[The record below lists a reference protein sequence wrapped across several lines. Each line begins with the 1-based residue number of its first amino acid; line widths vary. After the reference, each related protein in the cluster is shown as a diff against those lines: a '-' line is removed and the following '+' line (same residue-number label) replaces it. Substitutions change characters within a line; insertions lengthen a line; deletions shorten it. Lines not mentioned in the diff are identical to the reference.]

1 MKKTSLKK
9 AVSLLL
15 ALVLAVMLVVPSLA
29 ANKSK
34 QNPVLVVTGF
44 SEYPLVNRSTGEA
57 AFPPSTD
64 AILNTVKGVLPALT
78 ALLGSGQ
85 TKADY
90 DAFCD
95 AALPVVNALFE
106 PIACNPDGSV
116 KHTEVGLA
124 YQYPESAAAYGK
136 NSEAYAQAFD
146 KALLRS
152 VADTVGADKTY
163 VYGLDWRLSP
173 LEIADELNDWI
184 QHIKS
189 AHGCTKV
196 SIAGISM
203 GGVMVSA
210 YLAKYGTADI
220 SNITMISSAFTGL
233 SYIGA
238 LFNGGITIDEQ
249 GLYNMLNQL
258 VGTEKLSQ
266 IIGSTGLVKQIIAMI
281 DDLYAAEQDR
291 LFTECL
297 IPAFGYNPG
306 IWSFVPADDYEA
318 AKTFMFAHMDSTD
331 AEKKALEEKIDAYHA
346 VQINAKANL
355 ESAKRAGVNVAIISN
370 YNSQMPPIST
380 ASAQTG
386 DQVIETVH
394 TSAFA
399 TCADQGKQLPEGT
412 KGKYVSPDRMIDA
425 STCWFPNETWF
436 IKNMQHV
443 GFDDSQNQ
451 CALYAWLMTTEK
463 QVTIHSN
470 ADFPQFLL
478 YNSETKVL
486 SPLALL
492 RGDVNFDG
500 KVNLVDVRMVLRHV
514 RTLSTL
520 SALAKEAA
528 DMDGN
533 SRLTHTD
540 AQLLMDTYTGV
551 SPASADKTFSADSIK
566 DVVSNAVNGGENTN
580 GNDPLSGIKDKI
592 GDALDAIKGMFGEQA
607 LPQDSLAQIADR
619 LPEIT
624 RPADTEEPA
633 ETDKDV
639 PSAETDNTQTS
650 ALSNVTE
657 ESEI

>member
-1 MKKTSLKK
+1 MKKRSLKK
-9 AVSLLL
+9 TVSLLL
-15 ALVLAVMLVVPSLA
+15 ALVLAVTLIVPSLA
-29 ANKSK
+29 AGKSN

-44 SEYPLVNRSTGEA
+44 SEYPLVNTATGEA

-64 AILNTVKGVLPALT
+64 AIVNTVTGVLPSLMT
-78 ALLGSGQ
+78 LLGSGKTQ
-85 TKADY
+85 ADY

-124 YQYPESAAAYGK
+124 YQYPESAAEYGK

-152 VADTVGADKTY
+152 VANTVGADKTY

-173 LEIADELNDWI
+173 LEIADELNEWV

-189 AHGCTKV
+189 VHGCDKV
-196 SIAGISM
+196 SLAGISM

-238 LFNGGITIDEQ
+238 LFNGGIAIDEQ

-258 VGTEKLSQ
+258 VGSETLSKVV
-266 IIGSTGLVKQIIAMI
+266 GSTGLVKQIIGLI

-297 IPAFGYNPG
+297 IPGFGYNPG
-306 IWSFVPADDYEA
+306 LWSFVPADDYEA
-318 AKTFMFAHMDSTD
+318 AKAFMFARMDSTD
-331 AEKKALEEKIDAYHA
+331 TQKAALEAKIDAYHEIQ
-346 VQINAKANL
+346 VNAKANL
-355 ESAKRAGVNVAIISN
+355 EAAKKAGVNVAIISN

-399 TCADQGKQLPEGT
+399 TCADYGKQLPEGT

-443 GFDDSQNQ
+443 GFNDTQNQ
-451 CALYAWLMTTEK
+451 CDLYTWLMTTSK
-463 QVTIHSN
+463 QVTVQSN
-470 ADFPQFLL
+470 PDFPQFLL
-478 YNSETKVL
+478 YNTETNVL
-486 SPLALL
+486 SPLSLV

-500 KVNLVDVRMVLRHV
+500 IVNLVDARMVLRHV

-533 SRLTHTD
+533 AHLTHTD
-540 AQLLMDTYTGV
+540 VQMIMDTRAGLST
-551 SPASADKTFSADSIK
+551 ASGNKTFSADSIK
-566 DVVSNAVNGGENTN
+566 DAVSDAVNGGSS
-580 GNDPLSGIKDKI
+580 DSGS
-592 GDALDAIKGMFGEQA
+592 ALDGLKDTLGGALDSIKGMFGEQNV
-607 LPQDSLAQIADR
+607 PQDTLSSLRDM
-619 LPEIT
+619 LPEST
-624 RPADTEEPA
+624 YPDTSEENEANEA
-633 ETDKDV
+633 ELQTEIESV
-639 PSAETDNTQTS
+639 AAE
-650 ALSNVTE
+650 A
-657 ESEI
+657 

>member
-1 MKKTSLKK
+1 MKKRSLKK
-9 AVSLLL
+9 TVSLLL
-15 ALVLAVMLVVPSLA
+15 ALVLAVTLIVPSLA
-29 ANKSK
+29 AGKSN

-44 SEYPLVNRSTGEA
+44 SEYPLVNTATGEA

-64 AILNTVKGVLPALT
+64 AIVNTVTGVLPSLMT
-78 ALLGSGQ
+78 LLGSGKTQ
-85 TKADY
+85 ADY

-124 YQYPESAAAYGK
+124 YQYPESAAEYGK

-152 VADTVGADKTY
+152 VANTVGADKTY

-173 LEIADELNDWI
+173 TEIADELNEWV

-189 AHGCTKV
+189 VHGCDKV
-196 SIAGISM
+196 SLAGISM

-238 LFNGGITIDEQ
+238 LFNGGIAIDEQ

-258 VGTEKLSQ
+258 VGSETLSKVV
-266 IIGSTGLVKQIIAMI
+266 GSTGLVKQIIGLI

-297 IPAFGYNPG
+297 IPGFGYNPG
-306 IWSFVPADDYEA
+306 LWSFVPADDYEA
-318 AKTFMFAHMDSTD
+318 AKAFMFARMDSTD
-331 AEKKALEEKIDAYHA
+331 AQKAALEAKIDAYHEIQ
-346 VQINAKANL
+346 VNAKANL
-355 ESAKRAGVNVAIISN
+355 EAAKKAGVNVAIISN
-370 YNSQMPPIST
+370 YNSPMPPIST

-399 TCADQGKQLPEGT
+399 TCADYGKQLPEGT

-443 GFDDSQNQ
+443 GFNDTQNQ
-451 CALYAWLMTTEK
+451 CDLYTWLMTTSK
-463 QVTIHSN
+463 QVTVQSN
-470 ADFPQFLL
+470 PDFPQFLL
-478 YNSETKVL
+478 YNTETNVL
-486 SPLALL
+486 SPLSLV

-500 KVNLVDVRMVLRHV
+500 IVNLVDARMVLRHV

-533 SRLTHTD
+533 AYLTHTD
-540 AQLLMDTYTGV
+540 VQMIMDTRAGLST
-551 SPASADKTFSADSIK
+551 ASGNKTFSADSIK
-566 DVVSNAVNGGENTN
+566 DAVSDAVNGGSS
-580 GNDPLSGIKDKI
+580 DSGS
-592 GDALDAIKGMFGEQA
+592 ALDGLKDTLGGALDSIKGMFGEQNV
-607 LPQDSLAQIADR
+607 PQDTLSSLRDM
-619 LPEIT
+619 LPEST
-624 RPADTEEPA
+624 YPDTSEENEANEA
-633 ETDKDV
+633 ELQTEIESV
-639 PSAETDNTQTS
+639 AAE
-650 ALSNVTE
+650 A
-657 ESEI
+657 

>member
-1 MKKTSLKK
+1 MKKRSLKK
-9 AVSLLL
+9 TVSLLL
-15 ALVLAVMLVVPSLA
+15 ALVLAVTLIVPSLA
-29 ANKSK
+29 AGKSN

-44 SEYPLVNRSTGEA
+44 SEYPLVDTSTGES

-64 AILNTVKGVLPALT
+64 AIVNTVTGVLPSLMT
-78 ALLGSGQ
+78 LLGSGKTQ
-85 TKADY
+85 ADY

-124 YQYPESAAAYGK
+124 YQYPESAAEYGK

-152 VADTVGADKTY
+152 VANVVGADKTY

-173 LEIADELNDWI
+173 TEIADELNEWI

-189 AHGCTKV
+189 VHGCDKV
-196 SIAGISM
+196 SLAGISM

-238 LFNGGITIDEQ
+238 LFNGGIAIDEQ

-258 VGTEKLSQ
+258 VGSETLSKVV
-266 IIGSTGLVKQIIAMI
+266 GSTGLVKQIIGLI

-297 IPAFGYNPG
+297 IPGFGYNPG
-306 IWSFVPADDYEA
+306 LWSFVPADDYEA
-318 AKTFMFAHMDSTD
+318 AKAFMFARMDSTD
-331 AEKKALEEKIDAYHA
+331 TQKAALEAKIDAYHEIQ
-346 VQINAKANL
+346 VNAKANL
-355 ESAKRAGVNVAIISN
+355 EAAKKAGVNVAIISN
-370 YNSQMPPIST
+370 YNSPMPPIST

-399 TCADQGKQLPEGT
+399 TCADYGKQLPEGT

-443 GFDDSQNQ
+443 GFNDTQNQ
-451 CALYAWLMTTEK
+451 CDLYTWLMTIQK
-463 QVTIHSN
+463 QVTVQSN
-470 ADFPQFLL
+470 PDFPQFLL
-478 YNSETKVL
+478 YNTETNVL
-486 SPLALL
+486 SPLSLV

-500 KVNLVDVRMVLRHV
+500 IVNLVDARMVLRHV

-533 SRLTHTD
+533 AHLTHTD
-540 AQLLMDTYTGV
+540 VQMIMDTHAGLST
-551 SPASADKTFSADSIK
+551 ASGNKTFSADSIK
-566 DVVSNAVNGGENTN
+566 DAVSDAVNGGSS
-580 GNDPLSGIKDKI
+580 DSGS
-592 GDALDAIKGMFGEQA
+592 ALDGLKDTLGGALDSIKGMFGEQNV
-607 LPQDSLAQIADR
+607 PQDTLSSLRDM
-619 LPEIT
+619 LPEST
-624 RPADTEEPA
+624 YPDTSEENEANEA
-633 ETDKDV
+633 ELQTEIESV
-639 PSAETDNTQTS
+639 AAE
-650 ALSNVTE
+650 A
-657 ESEI
+657 

>member
-1 MKKTSLKK
+1 MKKASLKK

-15 ALVLAVMLVVPSLA
+15 ALVLAVTLIVPSFA
-29 ANKSK
+29 AGKAK

-44 SEYPLVNRSTGEA
+44 SEYPLVNQTTGKS

-64 AILNTVKGVLPALT
+64 AILNTVKGVLPSLLT
-78 ALLGSGQ
+78 LLGSGQ

-95 AALPVVNALFE
+95 AALPVVNELFE

-116 KHTEVGLA
+116 KHTEVSLA
-124 YQYPESAAAYGK
+124 YQYSESAAEYGK

-146 KALLRS
+146 KSLLRS
-152 VADTVGADKTY
+152 VANTVGADKTY

-173 LEIADELNDWI
+173 IEIADELNEWI

-189 AHGCTKV
+189 VHNCDKV

-238 LFNGGITIDEQ
+238 LFNGGIAIDEQ

-266 IIGSTGLVKQIIAMI
+266 IIGSTGLVKQIIALI

-306 IWSFVPADDYEA
+306 IWSFVPADNYEA
-318 AKTFMFAHMDSTD
+318 AKTFMFARMNSTD
-331 AEKKALEEKIDAYHA
+331 AEKAALEAKIDAYHEIQ
-346 VQINAKANL
+346 VNAKANL
-355 ESAKRAGVNVAIISN
+355 EAAKKAGVNVAIISN

-451 CALYAWLMTTEK
+451 CALYTWLMTTDK
-463 QVTIHSN
+463 QVTVRSK

-478 YNSETKVL
+478 YNTETKVL
-486 SPLALL
+486 SPLSLL

-500 KVNLVDVRMVLRHV
+500 RVNLVDARMVLRHV
-514 RTLSTL
+514 RTLTTL

-533 SRLTHTD
+533 ARLTHTD
-540 AQLLMDTYTGV
+540 AQLLLDTYAGV
-551 SPASADKTFSADSIK
+551 AAAPKDKTFSADSIK
-566 DVVSNAVNGGENTN
+566 DAVSDAVNGG
-580 GNDPLSGIKDKI
+580 GNADGSSPLDGIKDKI
-592 GDALDAIKGMFGEQA
+592 GEALGTVKDMFGAEKV
-607 LPQDSLAQIADR
+607 PQNTVAKLTDL
-619 LPEIT
+619 LPETT
-624 RPADTEEPA
+624 RPAVSESE
-633 ETDKDV
+633 
-639 PSAETDNTQTS
+639 SAEACAEEQNETIFS
-650 ALSNVTE
+650 AAE
-657 ESEI
+657 A

>member
-1 MKKTSLKK
+1 MKKSSLKK
-9 AVSLLL
+9 TVSLLL
-15 ALVLAVMLVVPSLA
+15 ALVLAVTLIVPSLA
-29 ANKSK
+29 AGKSN

-44 SEYPLVNRSTGEA
+44 SEYPLVDTTTGEA

-64 AILNTVKGVLPALT
+64 AIVNTVTGVLPSLMT
-78 ALLGSGQ
+78 LLGSGKTQ
-85 TKADY
+85 ADY

-124 YQYPESAAAYGK
+124 YQYPESAAEYGK
-136 NSEAYAQAFD
+136 DSEAYAQAFD

-152 VADTVGADKTY
+152 VANTVGADKTY

-173 LEIADELNDWI
+173 MEIADELNEWV

-189 AHGCTKV
+189 VHGCDKV

-238 LFNGGITIDEQ
+238 LFNGGIAIDEQ

-258 VGTEKLSQ
+258 VGTQTLSKV
-266 IIGSTGLVKQIIAMI
+266 IGSTGLVKQIIGLI

-297 IPAFGYNPG
+297 IPGFGYNPG
-306 IWSFVPADDYEA
+306 LWSFVPADDYEA
-318 AKTFMFAHMDSTD
+318 AKAFMFARMDSTD
-331 AEKKALEEKIDAYHA
+331 AQKAALEAKIDAYHEIQ
-346 VQINAKANL
+346 VNAKANL
-355 ESAKRAGVNVAIISN
+355 EAAKKAGVNVAIVSN

-399 TCADQGKQLPEGT
+399 TCADYGKQLPEGT
-412 KGKYVSPDRMIDA
+412 KGKHVSADRMIDA

-443 GFDDSQNQ
+443 GFNDTQNQ
-451 CALYAWLMTTEK
+451 CDLYTWLMTTSK
-463 QVTIHSN
+463 QVTVQSN
-470 ADFPQFLL
+470 PDFPQFLL
-478 YNSETKVL
+478 YNTETNVL
-486 SPLALL
+486 SPLSLL

-500 KVNLVDVRMVLRHV
+500 IVNLVDARMVLRHV
-514 RTLSTL
+514 RSLSTL

-528 DMDGN
+528 DMDSN
-533 SRLTHTD
+533 AHLTHTD
-540 AQLLMDTYTGV
+540 VQMIMDTHAGLNT
-551 SPASADKTFSADSIK
+551 ASGDKTFSADSIK
-566 DVVSNAVNGGENTN
+566 DAVSDAVNGGST
-580 GNDPLSGIKDKI
+580 DSGS
-592 GDALDAIKGMFGEQA
+592 ALDGLKDTLGGALDSIKGMFGEQNV
-607 LPQDSLAQIADR
+607 PQDTLSSLRDM
-619 LPEIT
+619 LPEST
-624 RPADTEEPA
+624 HPDASEGNEADEVAEANEADEADAQTEIESAVA
-633 ETDKDV
+633 E
-639 PSAETDNTQTS
+639 A
-650 ALSNVTE
+650 
-657 ESEI
+657 

>member
-1 MKKTSLKK
+1 MKKRSLKK
-9 AVSLLL
+9 TVSLLL
-15 ALVLAVMLVVPSLA
+15 ALVLAVTLIVPSLA
-29 ANKSK
+29 AGKSN

-44 SEYPLVNRSTGEA
+44 SEYPLVNTATGEA

-64 AILNTVKGVLPALT
+64 AIVNTVTGVLPSLMT
-78 ALLGSGQ
+78 LLGSGKTQ
-85 TKADY
+85 ADY

-124 YQYPESAAAYGK
+124 YQYPESAAEYGK

-152 VADTVGADKTY
+152 VANVVGADKTY

-173 LEIADELNDWI
+173 TEIADELNEWV

-189 AHGCTKV
+189 VHGCDKV
-196 SIAGISM
+196 SLAGISM

-238 LFNGGITIDEQ
+238 LFNGGIAIDEQ

-258 VGTEKLSQ
+258 VGSETLSKVV
-266 IIGSTGLVKQIIAMI
+266 GSTGLVKQIIGLI

-297 IPAFGYNPG
+297 IPGFGYNPG
-306 IWSFVPADDYEA
+306 LWSFVPADDYEA
-318 AKTFMFAHMDSTD
+318 AKAFMFARMDSTD
-331 AEKKALEEKIDAYHA
+331 AQKAALEAKIDAYHEIQ
-346 VQINAKANL
+346 VNAKANL
-355 ESAKRAGVNVAIISN
+355 EAAKKAGVNVAIISN
-370 YNSQMPPIST
+370 YNSPMPPIST

-399 TCADQGKQLPEGT
+399 TCADYGKQLPEGT

-443 GFDDSQNQ
+443 GFNDTQNQ
-451 CALYAWLMTTEK
+451 CDLYTWLMTTSK
-463 QVTIHSN
+463 QVTVQSN
-470 ADFPQFLL
+470 PDFPQFLL
-478 YNSETKVL
+478 YNTETNVL
-486 SPLALL
+486 SPLSLV

-500 KVNLVDVRMVLRHV
+500 IVNLVDARMVLRHV

-533 SRLTHTD
+533 AYLTHTD
-540 AQLLMDTYTGV
+540 VQMIMDTRAGLST
-551 SPASADKTFSADSIK
+551 ASGNKTFSADSIK
-566 DVVSNAVNGGENTN
+566 DAVSDAVNGGSS
-580 GNDPLSGIKDKI
+580 DSGS
-592 GDALDAIKGMFGEQA
+592 ALDGLKDTLGGALDSIKGMFGEQNV
-607 LPQDSLAQIADR
+607 PQDTLSSLRDM
-619 LPEIT
+619 LPEST
-624 RPADTEEPA
+624 YPDTSEENEANEA
-633 ETDKDV
+633 ELQTEIESV
-639 PSAETDNTQTS
+639 AAE
-650 ALSNVTE
+650 A
-657 ESEI
+657 

>member
-1 MKKTSLKK
+1 MKKRSLKK
-9 AVSLLL
+9 TVSLLL
-15 ALVLAVMLVVPSLA
+15 ALVLAVTLIVPSLA
-29 ANKSK
+29 AGKSN

-44 SEYPLVNRSTGEA
+44 SEYPLVDTATGES

-64 AILNTVKGVLPALT
+64 AIVNTVTGVLPSLMT
-78 ALLGSGQ
+78 LLGSGKTQ
-85 TKADY
+85 ADY

-116 KHTEVGLA
+116 KHTEVALA
-124 YQYPESAAAYGK
+124 YQYPESAAEYGK

-152 VADTVGADKTY
+152 VANTVGADKTY

-173 LEIADELNDWI
+173 LEIADELNEWV

-189 AHGCTKV
+189 VHGCDKV
-196 SIAGISM
+196 SLAGISM

-238 LFNGGITIDEQ
+238 LFNGGIAIDEQ

-258 VGTEKLSQ
+258 VGSETLSKVV
-266 IIGSTGLVKQIIAMI
+266 GSTGLVKQIIGLI

-297 IPAFGYNPG
+297 IPGFGYNPG
-306 IWSFVPADDYEA
+306 LWSFVPADDYEA
-318 AKTFMFAHMDSTD
+318 AKAFMFARMDSTD
-331 AEKKALEEKIDAYHA
+331 TQKAALEAKIDAYHEIQ
-346 VQINAKANL
+346 VNAKANL
-355 ESAKRAGVNVAIISN
+355 EAAKKAGVNVAIISN

-399 TCADQGKQLPEGT
+399 TCADYGKQLPEGT

-443 GFDDSQNQ
+443 GFNDTQNQ
-451 CALYAWLMTTEK
+451 CDLYTWLMTTSK
-463 QVTIHSN
+463 QVTVQSN
-470 ADFPQFLL
+470 PDFPQFLL
-478 YNSETKVL
+478 YNTETNVL
-486 SPLALL
+486 SPLSLV

-500 KVNLVDVRMVLRHV
+500 IVNLVDARMVLRHV

-533 SRLTHTD
+533 AHLTHTD
-540 AQLLMDTYTGV
+540 VQMIMDTRAGLST
-551 SPASADKTFSADSIK
+551 ASGNKTFSADSIK
-566 DVVSNAVNGGENTN
+566 DAVSDAVNGGSS
-580 GNDPLSGIKDKI
+580 DSGS
-592 GDALDAIKGMFGEQA
+592 ALDGLKDTLGGALDSIKGMFGEQNV
-607 LPQDSLAQIADR
+607 PQDTLSSLRDM
-619 LPEIT
+619 LPEST
-624 RPADTEEPA
+624 YPDTSEENEANEA
-633 ETDKDV
+633 ELQTEIESV
-639 PSAETDNTQTS
+639 AAE
-650 ALSNVTE
+650 A
-657 ESEI
+657 

>member
-1 MKKTSLKK
+1 MKKASLKK

-15 ALVLAVMLVVPSLA
+15 ALVLAVTLLVPSFA
-29 ANKSK
+29 AGKSK

-44 SEYPLVNRSTGEA
+44 AEYPLVNTSTGES

-64 AILNTVKGVLPALT
+64 AILNTVKGVLPSLLT
-78 ALLGSGQ
+78 LLGSGQ

-95 AALPVVNALFE
+95 AALPVVNELFE
-106 PIACNPDGSV
+106 PIVCNPDGSV

-124 YQYPESAAAYGK
+124 YQYPESAAEYGK

-146 KALLRS
+146 KSLLRS
-152 VADTVGADKTY
+152 VAKTVGADKTY

-173 LEIADELNDWI
+173 LEIADELNEWI

-189 AHGCTKV
+189 VHNCDKV
-196 SIAGISM
+196 SLAGISM

-210 YLAKYGTADI
+210 YLAEYGTADI

-238 LFNGGITIDEQ
+238 LFNGGIAIDEQ

-318 AKTFMFAHMDSTD
+318 AKAFMFARMASTD
-331 AEKKALEEKIDAYHA
+331 AEKAALEAKIDAYHA
-346 VQINAKANL
+346 IQVNAKANL
-355 ESAKRAGVNVAIISN
+355 EAAKKTGVNVAIISN

-399 TCADQGKQLPEGT
+399 TCADQGNQLPEGT

-443 GFDDSQNQ
+443 GFDDTQNQ
-451 CALYAWLMTTEK
+451 CDLYTWLMTADK
-463 QVTIHSN
+463 QVTVRSN

-478 YNSETKVL
+478 YNTETKVL
-486 SPLALL
+486 SPLSLL

-500 KVNLVDVRMVLRHV
+500 RVNLIDARMVLRHV
-514 RTLSTL
+514 RTLTTL

-533 SRLTHTD
+533 ARLTHTD
-540 AQLLMDTYTGV
+540 AQLLLDTYAGV
-551 SPASADKTFSADSIK
+551 TAAPKDKTFSADSIK
-566 DVVSNAVNGGENTN
+566 DAVSDAVNGGNSDG
-580 GNDPLSGIKDKI
+580 GNPLDGIKDKI
-592 GDALDAIKGMFGEQA
+592 GNALGAVKDMFGTKSV
-607 LPQDSLAQIADR
+607 PQDKLAQLAD
-619 LPEIT
+619 LIPKAT
-624 RPADTEEPA
+624 RPAESDAEAA
-633 ETDKDV
+633 ETCTDH
-639 PSAETDNTQTS
+639 AEE
-650 ALSNVTE
+650 LH
-657 ESEI
+657 ESFPAAEA

>member
-1 MKKTSLKK
+1 MKKTSLKR

-15 ALVLAVMLVVPSLA
+15 VLVLAVSLTVPSFA
-29 ANKSK
+29 ATKAK

-44 SEYPLVNRSTGEA
+44 SEYPLVDTTTGEA

-64 AILNTVKGVLPALT
+64 AILNTVTGVLPSLLT
-78 ALLGSGQ
+78 LLGSGQ
-85 TKADY
+85 TQEDY
-90 DAFCD
+90 DAFVD
-95 AALPVVNALFE
+95 AALPTVNALFE

-124 YQYPESAAAYGK
+124 YQYPESAAEYGK

-152 VADTVGADKTY
+152 VAETVGADKTY
-163 VYGLDWRLSP
+163 IYGLDWRLSP
-173 LEIADELNDWI
+173 LEIADELNAWI

-189 AHGCTKV
+189 VHGCEKV

-238 LFNGGITIDEQ
+238 LFQGGIAIDEQ

-258 VGTEKLSQ
+258 VGTEKLSK
-266 IIGSTGLVKQIIAMI
+266 IIGSTGLVKQIIALI

-318 AKTFMFAHMDSTD
+318 AKAFMFPRMNASE
-331 AEKKALEEKIDAYHA
+331 AEKSALEAKIDAYHEI
-346 VQINAKANL
+346 QIHAKATL
-355 ESAKRAGVNVAIISN
+355 ESAKKSGVNVAVISN

-425 STCWFPNETWF
+425 STCWFPQETWF

-451 CALYAWLMTTEK
+451 CELYAWLMTTDK
-463 QVTIHSN
+463 PVTVTSN
-470 ADFPQFLL
+470 PDFPQFLL
-478 YNSETKVL
+478 YNTETKVL
-486 SPLALL
+486 SPLGLL

-500 KVNLVDVRMVLRHV
+500 RVNLVDARMVLRRV
-514 RTLSTL
+514 RSLDSL
-520 SALAKEAA
+520 SALAQEAA

-533 SRLTHTD
+533 ARLTHTD
-540 AQLLMDTYTGV
+540 VQMIMDTRAGLAETSGN
-551 SPASADKTFSADSIK
+551 KTFSADSIK
-566 DVVSNAVNGGENTN
+566 EAVSNAVNGGDSDT
-580 GNDPLSGIKDKI
+580 GS
-592 GDALDAIKGMFGEQA
+592 ALDGLKDTLGGALDSIKGMFGSQA
-607 LPQDSLAQIADR
+607 DAQAARAELTDR
-619 LPEIT
+619 LPALT
-624 RPADTEEPA
+624 RPAASEDTVSEAQSVPTADAEVPSTESPA
-633 ETDKDV
+633 E
-639 PSAETDNTQTS
+639 A
-650 ALSNVTE
+650 A
-657 ESEI
+657 

>member
-1 MKKTSLKK
+1 MKKRSLKK
-9 AVSLLL
+9 TVSLLL
-15 ALVLAVMLVVPSLA
+15 ALVLAVTLIVPSFA
-29 ANKSK
+29 AGKSN

-44 SEYPLVNRSTGEA
+44 SEYPLVNTATGEA

-64 AILNTVKGVLPALT
+64 AIVNTVTGVLPSLMT
-78 ALLGSGQ
+78 LLGSGKTQ
-85 TKADY
+85 ADY

-124 YQYPESAAAYGK
+124 YQYPESAAEYGK

-152 VADTVGADKTY
+152 VANTVGADKTY

-173 LEIADELNDWI
+173 LEIADELNEWV

-189 AHGCTKV
+189 VHGCDKV

-238 LFNGGITIDEQ
+238 LFNGGIAIDEQ

-258 VGTEKLSQ
+258 VGSETLSKVV
-266 IIGSTGLVKQIIAMI
+266 GSTGLVKQIIGLI

-297 IPAFGYNPG
+297 IPGFGYNPG
-306 IWSFVPADDYEA
+306 LWSFVPADDYEA
-318 AKTFMFAHMDSTD
+318 AKAFMFARMDSTD
-331 AEKKALEEKIDAYHA
+331 AQKAALEAKIDAYHEIQ
-346 VQINAKANL
+346 VNAKANL
-355 ESAKRAGVNVAIISN
+355 EAAKKAGVNVAIISN

-443 GFDDSQNQ
+443 GFDDTQNQ
-451 CALYAWLMTTEK
+451 CDLYVWLMTTQK
-463 QVTIHSN
+463 QVTVQSN
-470 ADFPQFLL
+470 PDFPQFLL
-478 YNSETKVL
+478 YNTETKVL
-486 SPLALL
+486 SPLSLL

-500 KVNLVDVRMVLRHV
+500 IVNLVDARMVLRHV

-533 SRLTHTD
+533 AHLTHTD
-540 AQLLMDTYTGV
+540 VQMIMDTRAGLST
-551 SPASADKTFSADSIK
+551 ASGNKTFSADSIK
-566 DVVSNAVNGGENTN
+566 EAVSDAVNGGTSDSN
-580 GNDPLSGIKDKI
+580 G
-592 GDALDAIKGMFGEQA
+592 ALDGLKDTLGGALDSIKGMFGEQKV
-607 LPQDSLAQIADR
+607 PQDTLSSLRDM
-619 LPEIT
+619 LPAPT
-624 RPADTEEPA
+624 RPDASESDEAT
-633 ETDKDV
+633 ETDELNAQTEV
-639 PSAETDNTQTS
+639 ESAVAE
-650 ALSNVTE
+650 A
-657 ESEI
+657 

>member
-1 MKKTSLKK
+1 MKKTSLKR

-15 ALVLAVMLVVPSLA
+15 ALVLAVSLTVPSFA
-29 ANKSK
+29 AAKAK

-44 SEYPLVNRSTGEA
+44 SEYPLVDTTMGEA

-64 AILNTVKGVLPALT
+64 AILNTVTGVLPSLLT
-78 ALLGSGQ
+78 LLGSGQ

-124 YQYPESAAAYGK
+124 YQYPESAAEYGK

-152 VADTVGADKTY
+152 VANTVGADKTY

-173 LEIADELNDWI
+173 LEIADELNVWI

-189 AHGCTKV
+189 VHSCDKV

-238 LFNGGITIDEQ
+238 LFNGGIAIDEQ
-249 GLYNMLNQL
+249 GLYNMLNQA

-266 IIGSTGLVKQIIAMI
+266 VIGSTGLVRQIIAMI

-306 IWSFVPADDYEA
+306 LWSFVPADDYEA
-318 AKTFMFAHMDSTD
+318 AKAFMFARMDSTD
-331 AEKKALEEKIDAYHA
+331 GEKAALEAKIDAYHEIQ
-346 VQINAKANL
+346 VNAKANL
-355 ESAKRAGVNVAIISN
+355 EAAKKAGVNVAVISN

-399 TCADQGKQLPEGT
+399 TCADYGKQLPEGT

-443 GFDDSQNQ
+443 GFDDTQNQ
-451 CALYAWLMTTEK
+451 CDLYVWLMTTAK
-463 QVTIHSN
+463 QVTVQSDP
-470 ADFPQFLL
+470 DFPQFLL
-478 YNSETKVL
+478 YNTETKVL
-486 SPLALL
+486 SPLGLL

-500 KVNLVDVRMVLRHV
+500 RVNLVDARMVLRRV
-514 RTLSTL
+514 RSLDSL
-520 SALAKEAA
+520 SALAQEAA

-533 SRLTHTD
+533 ARLSHTD
-540 AQLLMDTYTGV
+540 VQMIMDTHAGL
-551 SPASADKTFSADSIK
+551 SADAGNKTFSADSIK
-566 DVVSNAVNGGENTN
+566 DAVSNAVNGGNSDT
-580 GNDPLSGIKDKI
+580 GS
-592 GDALDAIKGMFGEQA
+592 ALDGLKDTLGGALDSIKGMFGAQNV
-607 LPQDSLAQIADR
+607 PQGGLSQLTEL
-619 LPEIT
+619 LPEMT
-624 RPADTEEPA
+624 RPAASADETA
-633 ETDKDV
+633 ETETT
-639 PSAETDNTQTS
+639 AEENTQTETEPS
-650 ALSNVTE
+650 AAE
-657 ESEI
+657 A